1 MSHIAELGEGEGRRL
16 IAGLATWATQRKF
29 GYAHSWAPGD
39 LIVWDNR
46 RMMHAATEL
55 PDAAASSRLMW
66 RTTIT
71 DRADDA
77 GGKRGRS
84 NGRSR
89 L

>member
-16 IAGLATWATQRKF
+16 IAGLAAWATQREF
-29 GYAHSWAPGD
+29 GYAHRWAPGD

-77 GGKRGRS
+77 GVKRGIS
-84 NGRSR
+84 SGRSR